1 MKELMIKFLAMNYPI
16 QRIKIDGRFK
26 RVIITEHSTYS
37 LSDNK
42 SLEELSYSLLRLL
55 NKIFCLNDQML
66 MKSAIIY
73 HLGLK

>member
-1 MKELMIKFLAMNYPI
+1 MKQLLIDFLDVCYPI
-16 QRIKIDGRFK
+16 QKIKIKGRFK

-37 LSDNK
+37 LSDNDE
-42 SLEELSYSLLRLL
+42 LRELSYSLLRLL

-73 HLGLK
+73 HLGLR